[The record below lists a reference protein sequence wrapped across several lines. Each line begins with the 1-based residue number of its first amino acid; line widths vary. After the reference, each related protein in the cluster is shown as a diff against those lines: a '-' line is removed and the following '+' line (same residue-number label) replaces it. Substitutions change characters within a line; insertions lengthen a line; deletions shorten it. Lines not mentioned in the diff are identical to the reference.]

1 MEALKNLVIWDNTV
15 IPSSVETVTRI
26 GGKALGLH
34 ELKDLGIKV
43 PGWATITASMF
54 KKICASDNQMI
65 QLLVQENIEPKEKA
79 GLIRGHLKNITLDNR
94 YQKTLSEVWNKISK
108 GGKKPVAVRSSS
120 ADEDSKVLSFA
131 GQMDSFLNIRD
142 FQGFLNA
149 VRNCWASLFGE
160 RAVLYR
166 IQNKIDPWGSQI
178 ALVVQQMIE

>member
-108 GGKKPVAVRSSS
+108 GGKIEVGKYMVENKEDAKMLVFALSKTVKPSKRWFESMLDWSTEETQVS
-120 ADEDSKVLSFA
+120 AELA
-131 GQMDSFLNIRD
+131 AIPQGQES
-142 FQGFLNA
+142 
-149 VRNCWASLFGE
+149 
-160 RAVLYR
+160 
-166 IQNKIDPWGSQI
+166 NKSN
-178 ALVVQQMIE
+178 